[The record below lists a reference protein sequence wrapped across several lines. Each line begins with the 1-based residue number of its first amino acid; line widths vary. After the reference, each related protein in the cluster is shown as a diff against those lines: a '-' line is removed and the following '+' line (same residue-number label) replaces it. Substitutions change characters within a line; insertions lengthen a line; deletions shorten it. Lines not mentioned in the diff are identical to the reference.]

1 MLKKIG
7 ALSLLGGLAFLGA
20 CNQAEQPLPPVAT
33 SEPYNANANT
43 IVAEDLPYDENDPL
57 IKDNFDLQRAGEY
70 LRRSNNPAEFEAYIN
85 EPNGINNLDLNG
97 DGYVDYISVEEF
109 EDYEDGQRGLSLF
122 ARYGP
127 DLIQNIAS
135 IFLYRDEPRY
145 PGARVLIR
153 GDEVLY
159 GDNYYYETNWLDT
172 TLGIASMLF
181 GNHDRYESPY
191 YYDYYP
197 RGYAVYE
204 VIDTPIYRTRIERL
218 WPEPMFVYAAA
229 PPVYYERIKIK
240 SPNNG
245 LHLGQIYGR
254 PMKPTVAQ
262 INFRRGNPG
271 KPGKGRDD
279 APGRSENAPGQR
291 GVPPGQAKD
300 IVDGPASDKGRGNP
314 GGPPKADGPGS
325 KPDRGG
331 NPGKGKG
338 QTKDGG
344 PEKGQGQNKGGGP
357 GKGGG
362 GGKGKGK
369 P

>member
-1 MLKKIG
+1 MK
-7 ALSLLGGLAFLGA
+7 SLTIAITLFMIAAMTA
-20 CNQAEQPLPPVAT
+20 CNQTESPVA
-33 SEPYNANANT
+33 SNADPYAANSNANT
-43 IVAEDLPYDENDPL
+43 MVAEDLPYDENDPL

-97 DGYVDYISVEEF
+97 DGYVDYVSVEEF
-109 EDYEDGQRGLSLF
+109 EDYDDGQRGLSLF

-153 GDEVLY
+153 GDEGLY

-172 TLGIASMLF
+172 TLGIANLLF
-181 GNHDRYESPY
+181 GDHDRYESPY

-197 RGYAVYE
+197 RGYTVYE
-204 VIDTPIYRTRIERL
+204 VVETPVYRTRIERL
-218 WPEPMFVYAAA
+218 WPEPIFVYAAA

-271 KPGKGRDD
+271 KPGKGRGDG
-279 APGRSENAPGQR
+279 PGRSENAPGQR

-300 IVDGPASDKGRGNP
+300 KDDGPASDKGRGNP
-314 GGPPKADGPGS
+314 GGPPKADGPGG
-325 KPDRGG
+325 KPDRDG
-331 NPGKGKG
+331 NAGKG
-338 QTKDGG
+338 QGKGDGPG
-344 PEKGQGQNKGGGP
+344 KGQGQNKGGGP
-357 GKGGG
+357 GKG
-362 GGKGKGK
+362 KGK